1 MRGAGSSPRRH
12 RRLLTLGLVAT
23 LITSSAT
30 LSMVGGTPAQAESSR
45 ELRAK
50 AARIADKIEK
60 LGEEFSR
67 LAESYNDAAVEAA
80 DLDVELEASAERVA
94 ALDAELGGMQQAV
107 RDFAVRMFASGGDLG
122 GLGELLGGTGELT
135 DRVVRD
141 QFATLA
147 LASGQAASNDLESKL
162 NELNAAKRKMQRQ
175 RDAKA
180 KLMKTLDSRKA
191 AAEATQAKLEKLQK
205 QTNRELQQAL
215 AEEQERREAEAR
227 ARARA
232 AARERDNNRGN
243 NGGGNN
249 GGGGPRGGGGG
260 GNNGGGGG
268 GNSGGGNGGGGGGN
282 GGGGPG
288 REVPPPS
295 PGASG
300 AVAAAKS
307 QIGVPYVAFR
317 ASPGVGFDCSGLTS
331 WAWARAGV
339 RLPHQSRLQYRVTE
353 RIDPA
358 DAMPGDLLFFHNP
371 IGHVAMYVGN
381 GLMIDASMPGKP
393 IAIHGFRWSKVV
405 GVGRPR

>member
-1 MRGAGSSPRRH
+1 MRGAGSSPRRP
-12 RRLLTLGLVAT
+12 RRLLTRRLVTFGVVAALVT
-23 LITSSAT
+23 TSAT
-30 LSMVGGTPAQAESSR
+30 LSSVGSTPAQAESSQ

-60 LGEEFSR
+60 LGEQFTR

-80 DLDVELEASAERVA
+80 DLEVELEASAERVA

-107 RDFAVRMFASGGDLG
+107 REFAVRMFASGGDLG
-122 GLGELLGGTGELT
+122 GLGELLGGSGELT

-147 LASGQAASNDLESKL
+147 LQSGQAATNDLESKL
-162 NELNAAKRKMQRQ
+162 NELNAAKRKLQRQ

-180 KLMKTLDSRKA
+180 KLMQTLDSRKA
-191 AAEATQAKLEKLQK
+191 AAEETQTKLEKLQK

-215 AEEQERREAEAR
+215 AEEQARREAEAR

-232 AARERDNNRGN
+232 AARERDNSRGN
-243 NGGGNN
+243 
-249 GGGGPRGGGGG
+249 GGG
-260 GNNGGGGG
+260 GNNGGGTRGG
-268 GNSGGGNGGGGGGN
+268 GNNGGGNGGGGNGGGGGGGGN
-282 GGGGPG
+282 GGGPG

-317 ASPGVGFDCSGLTS
+317 ATPGVGFDCSGLTS
-331 WAWARAGV
+331 WAWGRAGV
-339 RLPHQSRLQYRVTE
+339 RLPHQSRLQHRVTE

-371 IGHVAMYVGN
+371 IGHVAMYLGN
-381 GLMIDASMPGKP
+381 GLMIDASMPGRP